1 MRYLV
6 GLMCVLAG
14 LVASP
19 LSVGAQAGEE
29 RTSAEPNP
37 EEPVQATE
45 PTRSRLER
53 WHPEAFVDPSKPKPT
68 STPEERGGFSLPVY
82 VDPLTGAPLA
92 VPDGSLAPQMP
103 TAPRTEEQNRRRRR
117 IGIGVGVSLA
127 IVVLVVGVGAAA
139 SMASIRDSFD

>member
-6 GLMCVLAG
+6 GFMCVLAG

-29 RTSAEPNP
+29 RTSAEPNA
-37 EEPVQATE
+37 EEPVQSTE

-68 STPEERGGFSLPVY
+68 STPEEPGGFSLPFY

-92 VPDGSLAPQMP
+92 VPDGSPAPQMP
-103 TAPRTEEQNRRRRR
+103 TAPRTEEQNRRRR

-127 IVVLVVGVGAAA
+127 IVVLAVGAGAA
-139 SMASIRDSFD
+139 ISMASIRDSFD